1 MPAELCPRC
10 GAARTAGGCGCF
22 SDPSNADT
30 AVLPHVE
37 GPPLVRPYVA
47 AAPVEQPGP
56 GPDPFATRLAPP
68 TGLPPMPPAPPAPP
82 VAPYPG
88 AGAAAQTTVLPGPV
102 TPGPVTPGAVPL
114 GPVAPAAPAAAP
126 AAVPVAP
133 AAAQTAVL
141 PPVPAQ
147 PPAQPPVGQPGPEAH
162 TQLIPPQAHPAPP
175 TPPASAPASPPRPAR
190 SSEPATD
197 LGMFTFREEYVPPPG
212 SRAERRVE
220 QQQAAGRRRTV
231 IAGAMIGLAAVGAG
245 LALALSPASP
255 DRGNQALP
263 APTDSGIPYP
273 GPTTPTVEASSGS
286 PSPVAPSTTKAKPPT
301 TRAAAPQTTAA
312 PPSPSPSAS
321 AKPSR
326 SASPSPSATVRDLH
340 RGDTGADVAAM
351 QSRLVNAVPWRFDE
365 EDVNGTFDKNTEQAL
380 RNFQTMMAIHGEDGW
395 YGPQTRTRLSYYPA

>member
-10 GAARTAGGCGCF
+10 GAARTAGGCVCF
-22 SDPSNADT
+22 SDPSAADT

-56 GPDPFATRLAPP
+56 GPDPFATRLTPP

-88 AGAAAQTTVLPGPV
+88 AGAAAQTTVLPGPI
-102 TPGPVTPGAVPL
+102 TPGPVTSGAVPL
-114 GPVAPAAPAAAP
+114 G
-126 AAVPVAP
+126 PVAP

-147 PPAQPPVGQPGPEAH
+147 PPVQQPRPEAH

-175 TPPASAPASPPRPAR
+175 APPASAPASAPGPAR

-197 LGMFTFREEYVPPPG
+197 LGMFTFREEYVPAPG

-245 LALALSPASP
+245 LALALAPASP
-255 DRGNQALP
+255 DRGDQALP

-273 GPTTPTVEASSGS
+273 GPTLPTVETSSGS

-301 TRAAAPQTTAA
+301 TRAAAPQTTVAA

-321 AKPSR
+321 AKPSP

-380 RNFQTMMAIHGEDGW
+380 RNFQSMMAIHGEDGW